1 MFYNNEE
8 ETEEPKSNEEEG
20 IAFGT
25 EEEPSSLVG
34 LVGDIT
40 EETTQAISLMLL
52 TLNGGSILNDVSSEE
67 KLDDI
72 EFFISSGGG
81 SVNDMFAIYDL
92 MSLVKNN
99 RDIATFGYGKVSS
112 AAVLLLAAGTKGKR
126 YIAKHARLMLHHC
139 SSSNSGTFPT
149 VRTNFNELKKV
160 EDMMVQLL
168 VDHSNLSAGEIYNI
182 LSQNVDEYFS
192 AEEALEMGL
201 VDKII

>member
-1 MFYNNEE
+1 MYNNAEKEPE
-8 ETEEPKSNEEEG
+8 ETESSEEG
-20 IAFGT
+20 SVFGSD
-25 EEEPSSLVG
+25 EEPSSLVG

-40 EETTQAISLMLL
+40 EETTQAVSLMLL
-52 TLNGGSILNDVSSEE
+52 TLNGGSILNPEVPDEPP
-67 KLDDI
+67 DDI

-81 SVNDMFAIYDL
+81 SVNEMFAIYDL
-92 MSLVKNN
+92 MDLVKRN

-126 YIAKHARLMLHHC
+126 YIAKHARVMLHHC
-139 SSSNSGTFPT
+139 SSNVSGTHAT

-168 VDHSNLSAGEIYNI
+168 VAHSNLSGGEVYNI